1 MRRLFA
7 AILPTTFL
15 SVLLWAACATPG
27 QEVAFQPD
35 DFALVEI
42 QLQG

>member
-1 MRRLFA
+1 MRRFSA
-7 AILPTTFL
+7 AILAI
-15 SVLLWAACATPG
+15 SLWAACATPG
-27 QEVAFQPD
+27 KEVGFQPG